1 MTCKLVVAEAHV
13 GCGRDHIGAVH
24 GNESVLVRNVR
35 NAKLEWLLLI
45 LN

>member
-1 MTCKLVVAEAHV
+1 M
-13 GCGRDHIGAVH
+13 GCGRDHISAVR

-35 NAKLEWLLLI
+35 NAKLEWLSPV

>member
-24 GNESVLVRNVR
+24 GDESVLVR